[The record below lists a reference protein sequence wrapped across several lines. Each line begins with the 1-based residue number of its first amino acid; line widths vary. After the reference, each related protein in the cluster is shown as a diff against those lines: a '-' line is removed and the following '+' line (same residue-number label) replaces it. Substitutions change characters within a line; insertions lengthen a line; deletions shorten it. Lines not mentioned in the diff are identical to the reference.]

1 MPDSIQNEADIY
13 VHNVA
18 LTKCQQQNVETT
30 NPCYHNKSKLQIL
43 ATTTRRYYNPC
54 YHKTSRLQILATT
67 IRRNYKSLLP
77 QHVDTTNPCYHET
90 SILKFLLPQNVD
102 TTNPCYHKT
111 SILQIFAFTK
121 RRYLKILMLYNKTLL
136 PQIGVP
142 HKGSTTNVNTYKT
155 STLQYKTWS
164 CNASRLKWT
173 YPVIVRT

>member
-18 LTKCQQQNVETT
+18 LTKCQQQNVDTT
-30 NPCYHNKSKLQIL
+30 HPCYHSMSKLQIL

-102 TTNPCYHKT
+102 TTNLCFHKT
-111 SILQIFAFTK
+111 SIPQNVNAIQQNPAATNRCTTQRSILTK
-121 RRYLKILMLYNKTLL
+121 RRHY
-136 PQIGVP
+136 
-142 HKGSTTNVNTYKT
+142 ST
-155 STLQYKTWS
+155 
-164 CNASRLKWT
+164 
-173 YPVIVRT
+173 